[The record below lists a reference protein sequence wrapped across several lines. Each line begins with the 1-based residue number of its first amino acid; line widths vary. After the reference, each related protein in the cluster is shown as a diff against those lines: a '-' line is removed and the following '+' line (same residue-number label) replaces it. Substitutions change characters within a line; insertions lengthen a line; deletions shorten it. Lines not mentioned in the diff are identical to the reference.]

1 MPAAQAVLAAAQK
14 ALPILAKNLP
24 KLWPL
29 LLDSKN
35 RDKLAGLVK
44 DLAAATPKRKLAAKM
59 KLTEML
65 AETAVEQAESDAEK
79 QNAKE
84 WQHRARN
91 MRLRLD
97 MPIEGRQAKRNHR
110 NHLRQDLAK
119 LHEEMSAA
127 LS

>member
-1 MPAAQAVLAAAQK
+1 MPAAQAVLVAAQK

-35 RDKLAGLVK
+35 RDKLAGLAK

-59 KLTEML
+59 QLTEML
-65 AETAVEQAESDAEK
+65 AESAIEQAETEGEK
-79 QNAKE
+79 ERAKE

-97 MPIEGRQAKRNHR
+97 MPIEGRQAKRQHR
-110 NHLRQDLAK
+110 DQLRQDLAQ

-127 LS
+127 LR